1 MIIIYRLEDIKGE
14 IKAIEIDRWD
24 NGIFQ
29 GRFKDIKMTKKE
41 VINRFNQGY
50 WRTSNA
56 EGSIRYEN
64 NIVETV

>member
-29 GRFKDIKMTKKE
+29 GRFKDRKMTKKE
-41 VINRFNQGY
+41 VINRFNHGY

-64 NIVETV
+64 NIGETV